1 MIDGAL
7 RDALMLDTLRPVETP
22 EGLALSLRCAGVTP
36 RAYAWLIDF
45 GVRWTVILTFA
56 TLLAVFGEAG
66 QGLTLLVLFLLYWGY
81 PVVLEVLLD
90 GQTLGKKALGLRVV
104 NANGTPVTWLP
115 SIVRNLLRFVDMM
128 PFFYGFG
135 VLSGLFDR
143 YGRRLGDLA
152 AGTVVVY
159 VEKVGSRV
167 SAPPV
172 PAMASPHPLRIDE
185 QGAIVAF
192 AERAQQM
199 TVERQEE
206 LADLLAP
213 LTQTQ
218 GQRGVHRLLGIAN
231 HLLGRR

>member
-1 MIDGAL
+1 
-7 RDALMLDTLRPVETP
+7 MLDTLRPVGTP
-22 EGLALSLRCAGVTP
+22 EGLALSLRCAGVAP

-45 GVRWTVILTFA
+45 GVRWALILTVA
-56 TLLAVFGEAG
+56 TVLAVFGEAG
-66 QGLTLLVLFLLYWGY
+66 QGVMLLIVFVLYWGY
-81 PVVLEVLLD
+81 PVVLEVLFD

-135 VLSGLFDR
+135 LLSGFFDR

-159 VEKVGSRV
+159 VERAGTRV

-172 PAMASPHPLRIDE
+172 PALAPAQPLRIDE

-192 AERAQQM
+192 AERAPQM
-199 TVERQEE
+199 TSERQEE

-213 LTQTQ
+213 LTQAQ
-218 GQRGVHRLLGIAN
+218 GARGVQRLLGIAS

>member
-1 MIDGAL
+1 
-7 RDALMLDTLRPVETP
+7 MLDTLRPVETP
-22 EGLALSLRCAGVTP
+22 EGLAMSLRCAGVVP

-45 GVRWTVILTFA
+45 SVRWTIILTLG
-56 TLLAVFGEAG
+56 TILAVFGEAG
-66 QGLTLLVLFLLYWGY
+66 QGLTLLVVFVLYWGY
-81 PVVLEVLLD
+81 PVVLEVLFD

-135 VLSGLFDR
+135 VISGLFDR
-143 YGRRLGDLA
+143 HGRRLGDLA

-159 VEKVGSRV
+159 VDKVGLRV
-167 SAPPV
+167 SAPAA
-172 PAMASPHPLRIDE
+172 PAMPPSHPLRIDE

-192 AERAQQM
+192 AERTPQM
-199 TVERQEE
+199 TAERQEE

-218 GQRGVHRLLGIAN
+218 GYRGVQRLLGIAN

>member
-1 MIDGAL
+1 
-7 RDALMLDTLRPVETP
+7 MLDTLRPVGTP
-22 EGLALSLRCAGVTP
+22 EGLALSLRCAGVAP

-45 GVRWTVILTFA
+45 GVRWALILTVA
-56 TLLAVFGEAG
+56 AVLALFGEAG
-66 QGLTLLVLFLLYWGY
+66 QGVMLLIVFVLYWGY
-81 PVVLEVLLD
+81 PVVLEVLFD

-135 VLSGLFDR
+135 LLSGFFDR

-159 VEKVGSRV
+159 VERAGMRV

-172 PAMASPHPLRIDE
+172 PALAPAQPLRIDE

-192 AERAQQM
+192 AERAPQM
-199 TVERQEE
+199 TSERQEE

-213 LTQTQ
+213 LTQAQ
-218 GQRGVHRLLGIAN
+218 GARGVHRLLGIAS

>member
-1 MIDGAL
+1 
-7 RDALMLDTLRPVETP
+7 MLDTLRHVETP
-22 EGLALSLRCAGVTP
+22 EGLALNLRCAGVVP

-45 GVRWTVILTFA
+45 GLRMVVISTVA
-56 TLLAVFGEAG
+56 TMLAVFGSAG
-66 QGLTLLVLFLLYWGY
+66 EGIALLAMFLLYWGY
-81 PVVLEVLLD
+81 PIAFEVLLD

-128 PFFYGFG
+128 PFAYGFG
-135 VLSGLFDR
+135 LLSGLIDR
-143 YGRRLGDLA
+143 NGRRLGDLA

-172 PAMASPHPLRIDE
+172 QAQAPMQPLRIDE

-192 AERAQQM
+192 AERAPQM
-199 TVERQEE
+199 TPERQEE

-213 LTQTQ
+213 LTQAQ
-218 GQRGVHRLLGIAN
+218 GARGVQRLFGIAN
-231 HLLGRR
+231 YLLGRR